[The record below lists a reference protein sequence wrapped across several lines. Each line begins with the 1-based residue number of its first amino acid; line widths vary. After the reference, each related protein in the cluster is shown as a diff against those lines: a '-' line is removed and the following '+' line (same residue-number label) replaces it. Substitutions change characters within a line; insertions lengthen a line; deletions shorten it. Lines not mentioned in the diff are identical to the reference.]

1 MSQTG
6 RLSTETH
13 QQSFS
18 QDIPTDQ
25 DTKWKRVLSF
35 SHIHTHT
42 SLPTASERE
51 QCLSFRLKSQSWF
64 LSELSCRAGPMSC
77 SFDIK
82 AETQFFLPQ
91 LVPNRAKNKN
101 SGGSV
106 IVFTAHLPPL
116 QINTWQCFQ
125 PQAADFK
132 GAFPFPHQCQFGH
145 RMTKI
150 IISILC
156 FQTIIQ

>member
-25 DTKWKRVLSF
+25 DTKWKGFWASV
-35 SHIHTHT
+35 T
-42 SLPTASERE
+42 SIPTASERE
-51 QCLSFRLKSQSWF
+51 QCLSFGLKSQSWF

-82 AETQFFLPQ
+82 AETQKFFLPQ

-101 SGGSV
+101 SVGSV
-106 IVFTAHLPPL
+106 IVFAAHLPPL
-116 QINTWQCFQ
+116 QIHTWQGFQ

-150 IISILC
+150 TVPLLC
-156 FQTIIQ
+156 FQTIIP